1 MGLLSLEVFKV
12 RLAKHVK
19 NNIPHAQLP
28 DVTNICLGHFLITVK
43 CIIQAF

>member
-1 MGLLSLEVFKV
+1 MRFLSLEVFKV

-28 DVTNICLGHFLITVK
+28 EVTNICLGCFLITL
-43 CIIQAF
+43 